1 ITTIMAVL
9 PLLWLGT
16 GTIKGFAIVLI
27 IGILVSMFSSITVT
41 RILMDSMAGSEL
53 FKSKKLVLQ

>member
-1 ITTIMAVL
+1 MAVL